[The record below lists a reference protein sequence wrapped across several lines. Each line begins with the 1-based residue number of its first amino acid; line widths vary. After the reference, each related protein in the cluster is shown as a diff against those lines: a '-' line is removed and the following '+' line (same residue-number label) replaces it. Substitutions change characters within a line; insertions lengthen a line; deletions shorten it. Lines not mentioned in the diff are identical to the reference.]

1 MAHRGGP
8 RERGPRRARRGA
20 VRDAGDRQEVR
31 WQRAALADDGAD
43 PWRDEGDGHGALRA
57 LPSEI
62 AGQARQIRRFGSPE
76 QVEQAAV
83 LLEDVKRQ
91 LYGIL
96 AAGPGPE
103 ATEG

>member
-20 VRDAGDRQEVR
+20 VRDAVLG
-31 WQRAALADDGAD
+31 AALADDGAD